1 MYNLLGQYLVEM
13 QLFKNHESE
22 GKKYQNIEK
31 IAFEVVQIKFLTIHI
46 TYQKWCFDIF
56 MVGNLPHIFM
66 VFT

>member
-31 IAFEVVQIKFLTIHI
+31 IAFEVLNNTYYLSKMMFWYIYGRKLTAYLHGLYLI
-46 TYQKWCFDIF
+46 
-56 MVGNLPHIFM
+56 
-66 VFT
+66 